1 MVFVDEEICDG
12 SSDDGLADEC
22 AQYVAAAEH
31 SHQDAF
37 QLDFGSSRP
46 GKIDKDGN
54 PIITVVDRT
63 GIHEISVRWCFCPDA
78 AGHDMQMIAAGLFP
92 ATFWN
97 SKTAF
102 TFRALEEFHLD
113 NLECKTTPGQ
123 YISCLRR
130 LTSDEFLNAVPVGQ
144 AAIYAD
150 GRLTDR
156 YRIDIESC

>member
-1 MVFVDEEICDG
+1 MGTLGAHAQIKPYVTYPLCSKSHIKIQLQAVFVDEEICDG

-63 GIHEISVRWCFCPDA
+63 GIHEIGVR
-78 AGHDMQMIAAGLFP
+78 
-92 ATFWN
+92 
-97 SKTAF
+97 
-102 TFRALEEFHLD
+102 
-113 NLECKTTPGQ
+113 
-123 YISCLRR
+123 
-130 LTSDEFLNAVPVGQ
+130 
-144 AAIYAD
+144 
-150 GRLTDR
+150 
-156 YRIDIESC
+156 